1 MKKERI
7 LITLSLGFGLN
18 EMGFES
24 SLTRQEI
31 QSTIR
36 NLTACLSVS
45 FVC

>member
-31 QSTIR
+31 FNRQPGTHR
-36 NLTACLSVS
+36 PVYP
-45 FVC
+45 